1 MVYAIQNGKI
11 IAKDKILEGYTLY
24 FEGEKILAITKDA
37 LKADEV
43 IDAKGLFVSPGFVDT
58 HTHGAAGFDFLDG
71 TEEAFLTATA
81 FQAKHGATTVL
92 PTITS
97 ANLDDMS
104 RALKAYE
111 RVKDSKTHGAHMP
124 GVHLEGPY
132 FAAAQAG
139 AQDPKY
145 LRDFTPEEYNAVFA
159 LSKNILRWSAAPEL
173 AGAEEFARVAI
184 QNGCLPCIGHSDAED
199 KEVRDAFEWG
209 FTHITHFY
217 SGCSM
222 VHRKNA
228 YRYTG
233 VVEEGYLNDGMTV
246 EIIADGCHLPAS
258 LLKLICKVKGTDNVC
273 LVTDSMR
280 AAGMPEGPSIIGSA
294 ENGMA
299 IVIEDGVA
307 KLPDRS
313 AFAGSVAT
321 SDRLVRNMVQ
331 LAELPLTEA
340 VKMAATTPARIFGLT
355 GIGELKPGYDAD
367 ILLFNENIDIEMTF
381 VKGNCVFSRNEK

>member
-1 MVYAIQNGKI
+1 MKYAIKNGKI
-11 IAKDKILEGYTLY
+11 IAGDQILEGYTLY
-24 FEGEKILAITKDA
+24 FEGEKILAITKDD

-43 IDAKGLFVSPGFVDT
+43 IDAKGMFVSPGFVDT

-81 FQAKHGATTVL
+81 FQATHGATTVL

-97 ANLDDMS
+97 SNFDDLK
-104 RALKAYE
+104 RALAAYE

-132 FAAAQAG
+132 FAASQAG
-139 AQDPKY
+139 AQDPRHIRTFDPK
-145 LRDFTPEEYNAVFA
+145 EYEKILA
-159 LSKNILRWSAAPEL
+159 LSKHILRWTAAPEVEGGE
-173 AGAEEFARVAI
+173 AFAHALKAH
-184 QNGCLPCIGHSDAED
+184 GCLPCIGHSDAED

-209 FTHITHFY
+209 FTHVTHFY

-233 VVEEGYLNDGMTV
+233 IVEEGYLNDDMTV

-258 LLKLICKVKGTDNVC
+258 LLKLICKIKGTDNVA
-273 LVTDSMR
+273 LVTDSIR

-307 KLPDRS
+307 KLPDRT

-321 SDRLVRNMVQ
+321 SDRLVRNMVT

-340 VKMAATTPARIFGLT
+340 VKMAATVPARIFGLT
-355 GIGELKPGYDAD
+355 GIGALKPGYDAD
-367 ILLFNENIDIEMTF
+367 ILIFNDNIEIEKTF
-381 VKGNCVFSRNEK
+381 VKGNCVYSRA

>member
-1 MVYAIQNGKI
+1 MITAIKNGKI
-11 IAKDKILEGYTLY
+11 ILEDQILEGYTLY
-24 FEGEKILAITKDA
+24 FEGEKILAVTDKEQ
-37 LKADEV
+37 KADRV
-43 IDAKGLFVSPGFVDT
+43 IDAKGMFVSPVFVDT

-71 TEEAFLTATA
+71 TDEAYLTATA
-81 FQAKHGATTVL
+81 FQATHGATTVL

-97 ANLDDMS
+97 SNFDD
-104 RALKAYE
+104 LKRSIEAYE

-132 FAAAQAG
+132 FAASQAG
-139 AQDPKY
+139 AQDPRH
-145 LRDFTPEEYNAVFA
+145 LRVFDPEEYEKILA
-159 LSKNILRWSAAPEL
+159 LSDRILRWTAAPEL
-173 AGAEEFARVAI
+173 AGGERFAKTLKAY
-184 QNGCLPCIGHSDAED
+184 GCLPCIGHSDAED
-199 KEVRDAFEWG
+199 KEVRDAFAWG
-209 FTHITHFY
+209 FTHVTHFY

-233 VVEEGYLNDGMTV
+233 IVEEGYLNDGMTV

-258 LLKLICKVKGTDNVC
+258 LLKLICKIKGTDNVA
-273 LVTDSMR
+273 LVTDSIR

-307 KLPDRS
+307 KLPDRT

-321 SDRLVRNMVQ
+321 ADRLVRNMVQ
-331 LAELPLTEA
+331 LAEFPLTEA
-340 VKMAATTPARIFGLT
+340 VKMAAKVPARISGLEN
-355 GIGELKPGYDAD
+355 IGELKEGYDAD
-367 ILLFNENIDIEMTF
+367 ILIFNDNIDIQKTF
-381 VKGNCVFSRNEK
+381 VKGNLVFDKA

>member
-1 MVYAIQNGKI
+1 MIYAIKNGRI
-11 IAKDKILEGYTLY
+11 IADDQILSGYTLY
-24 FEGEKILAITKDA
+24 FEGEKILAITKEA
-37 LKADEV
+37 LAADEV
-43 IDAKGLFVSPGFVDT
+43 IDAKGCFVSPGFIDT

-71 TEEAFLTATA
+71 TEEAFLAATA

-97 ANLDDMS
+97 ANFDDMS

-159 LSKNILRWSAAPEL
+159 LSDRILRWSAAPEVS
-173 AGAEEFARVAI
+173 GAKEFARVAI
-184 QNGCLPCIGHSDAED
+184 EHGCLPCIGHSDAED
-199 KEVRDAFEWG
+199 KEVRDAYDWG

-228 YRYTG
+228 YRFTG

-258 LLKLICKVKGTDNVC
+258 LLKLICKVKGTDNVA

-280 AAGMPEGPSIIGSA
+280 AAGMPEGPSVIGSA

-321 SDRLVRNMVQ
+321 ADRLVRNMVA
-331 LAELPLTEA
+331 LAECSLPEA
-340 VKMAATTPARIFGLT
+340 VKMASRVPARIFGLK
-355 GIGELKPGYDAD
+355 GVGDLKVGFDAD
-367 ILLFNENIDIEMTF
+367 ILIFNDDIEIQKTF
-381 VKGNCVFSRNEK
+381 VKGNLVYSV

>member
-1 MVYAIQNGKI
+1 MIYAIENGKI
-11 IAKDKILEGYTLY
+11 ILGNEILEGYTLY
-24 FEGEKILAITKDA
+24 FEGETILAVTKE
-37 LKADEV
+37 KMHADEH
-43 IDAKGLFVSPGFVDT
+43 IDAKGNFVSPGFVDT

-97 ANLDDMS
+97 SNFEDLA
-104 RALKAYE
+104 RALAAYE

-132 FAAAQAG
+132 FAASQAG

-145 LRDFTPEEYNAVFA
+145 LRNFSPEEYNAVFA
-159 LSKNILRWSAAPEL
+159 LSDRILRWSAAPEL
-173 AGAEEFARVAI
+173 AGAEDFARVAL

-199 KEVRDAFEWG
+199 KEVRDAYEWG

-233 VVEEGYLNDGMTV
+233 VVEEGYLNDGITV

-307 KLPDRS
+307 KMPDRT

-321 SDRLVRNMVQ
+321 ADRLVKNMMQ
-331 LAELPLTEA
+331 LAQQPLTEA
-340 VKMAATTPARIFGLT
+340 VKMAATVPARIFGLKN
-355 GIGELKPGYDAD
+355 IGELKAGYDAD
-367 ILLFNENIDIEMTF
+367 ILIFDENIEIERTF
-381 VKGNCVFSRNEK
+381 VKGNCVYSRN

>member
-1 MVYAIQNGKI
+1 MIYAIKNGKI
-11 IAKDKILEGYTLY
+11 ILEDAILEGYTLY
-24 FEGEKILAITKDA
+24 FEGEKILAVTKDEM
-37 LKADEV
+37 KADEV
-43 IDAKGLFVSPGFVDT
+43 IDAKGKFVSPGFVDT

-71 TEEAFLTATA
+71 TEEAYLTATA
-81 FQAKHGATTVL
+81 FQAKYGATTVL

-97 ANLDDMS
+97 ANYEDIKRS
-104 RALKAYE
+104 IEAYE

-132 FAAAQAG
+132 FAASQAG
-139 AQDPKY
+139 AQDPRH
-145 LRDFTPEEYNAVFA
+145 LRVFDPEEYEKI
-159 LSKNILRWSAAPEL
+159 LSLSDRILRWTAAPEL
-173 AGAEEFARVAI
+173 AGGEAFAKALKAYGSI
-184 QNGCLPCIGHSDAED
+184 PCIGHSDAED
-199 KEVRDAFEWG
+199 QEVRDAFDWG

-233 VVEEGYLNDGMTV
+233 IVEEGYLNDGMTV

-273 LVTDSMR
+273 LVTDSIR

-299 IVIEDGVA
+299 IIIEDGVA
-307 KLPDRS
+307 KLPDRT

-321 SDRLVRNMVQ
+321 TDRLVRNMVH
-331 LAELPLTEA
+331 LAEVSLPEA
-340 VKMAATTPARIFGLT
+340 VKMAAKVPARLFGLD
-355 GIGELKPGYDAD
+355 GIGELKAGYDAD
-367 ILLFNENIDIEMTF
+367 ILIFDEDINIEKTF
-381 VKGNCVFSRNEK
+381 VKGNCVYSKA

>member
-1 MVYAIQNGKI
+1 MIYAIKNGKI
-11 IAKDKILEGYTLY
+11 IADDKILEGYTLY
-24 FEGEKILAITKDA
+24 FEGEKILAITKDEM
-37 LKADEV
+37 KADEV
-43 IDAKGLFVSPGFVDT
+43 IDAKGMFVSPGFVDT

-71 TEEAFLTATA
+71 TDEAFLTATA
-81 FQAKHGATTVL
+81 FQAEHGATTVL

-97 ANLDDMS
+97 SNFSDLT
-104 RALKAYE
+104 RAMKAYE

-132 FAAAQAG
+132 FAVSQAG
-139 AQDPKY
+139 AQDP
-145 LRDFTPEEYNAVFA
+145 RHIRAFDPEEYNAIFA
-159 LSKNILRWSAAPEL
+159 LSDRILRWTAAPEV
-173 AGAEEFARVAI
+173 AGGEAFARAAI
-184 QNGCLPCIGHSDAED
+184 AKGCLPCIGHSDAED
-199 KEVRDAFEWG
+199 KEVRDAFDWG
-209 FTHITHFY
+209 FTHVTHFY

-233 VVEEGYLNDGMTV
+233 IVEEGYLNDDMTV

-258 LLKLICKVKGTDNVC
+258 LLKLICKIKGTDHVA

-294 ENGMA
+294 EDGLH
-299 IVIEDGVA
+299 IFIEDGVA

-321 SDRLVRNMVQ
+321 ADRLVRNIVQ
-331 LAELPLTEA
+331 LAELPLTDA
-340 VKMAATTPARIFGLT
+340 VKMAAKTPARIFGLK
-355 GIGELKPGYDAD
+355 GIGELKSGFDAD
-367 ILLFNENIDIEMTF
+367 IVIFDDNINIAKTI
-381 VKGNCVFSRNEK
+381 VKGNCVYTRA

>member
-1 MVYAIQNGKI
+1 MIYAIKNGKI
-11 IAKDKILEGYTLY
+11 ILENEILEGYTLY
-24 FEGEKILAITKDA
+24 FEGEKILAVTNTDE
-37 LKADEV
+37 LKADTV
-43 IDAKGLFVSPGFVDT
+43 IDAKGAFVSPGFVDT

-71 TEEAFLTATA
+71 TEEAFLRATA
-81 FQAKHGATTVL
+81 FQATHGATTVL

-97 ANLDDMS
+97 SNYDDLK
-104 RALKAYE
+104 RALDAFE

-132 FAAAQAG
+132 FAASQAG
-139 AQDPKY
+139 AQDPRH
-145 LRDFTPEEYNAVFA
+145 LRVFDPKEYEKILA
-159 LSKNILRWSAAPEL
+159 LSDHILRWTAAPEL
-173 AGAEEFARVAI
+173 AGGEAFAKALKAY
-184 QNGCLPCIGHSDAED
+184 GALPCIGHSDAED
-199 KEVRDAFEWG
+199 KEVRDAYDWG
-209 FTHITHFY
+209 FTHVTHFY

-228 YRYTG
+228 YRFTG
-233 VVEEGYLNDGMTV
+233 IVEEGYLNDAMTV

-273 LVTDSMR
+273 LVTDSIR

-307 KLPDRS
+307 KLPDRT

-321 SDRLVRNMVQ
+321 ADRLVRNMVQ
-331 LAELPLTEA
+331 LAQQPLTEA
-340 VKMAATTPARIFGLT
+340 VKMATKVPARIFGLKS
-355 GIGELKPGYDAD
+355 IGELKAGYDAD
-367 ILLFNENIDIEMTF
+367 ILIFDENIQIEKTF
-381 VKGNCVFSRNEK
+381 VKGNCVYSRA

>member
-1 MVYAIQNGKI
+1 MTFAIKNGKI
-11 IAKDKILEGYTLY
+11 ILEDRILEGYTLY
-24 FEGEKILAITKDA
+24 FEGEKILAITKDDLA
-37 LKADEV
+37 ADEV
-43 IDAKGLFVSPGFVDT
+43 IDAKGMFVSPGFVDT

-81 FQAKHGATTVL
+81 FQATHGATTVL

-97 ANLDDMS
+97 SNFDDLA
-104 RALKAYE
+104 RALEAYE

-132 FAAAQAG
+132 FAASQAG

-145 LRDFTPEEYNAVFA
+145 LRTFDPEEYEKVFT
-159 LSKNILRWSAAPEL
+159 LSKNILRWTAAPEL
-173 AGAEEFARVAI
+173 AGGEKFAKAAI
-184 QNGCLPCIGHSDAED
+184 ANGCFPCIGHSDAED
-199 KEVRDAFEWG
+199 KEVRDAFDWG
-209 FTHITHFY
+209 FTHVTHFY

-233 VVEEGYLNDGMTV
+233 IVEEGYLNDEMTV

-273 LVTDSMR
+273 LVTDSIR

-307 KLPDRS
+307 KLPDRT

-321 SDRLVRNMVQ
+321 ADRLVRNMVK
-331 LAELPLTEA
+331 LAELPLTDA
-340 VKMAATTPARIFGLT
+340 VKMAAATPARIFGLT
-355 GIGELKPGYDAD
+355 GIGELKAGYDAD
-367 ILLFNENIDIEMTF
+367 IVIFNDDVEIEKTF
-381 VKGNCVFSRNEK
+381 VKGNCVYTRA

>member
-1 MVYAIQNGKI
+1 MTYAIKNGKI
-11 IAKDKILEGYTLY
+11 IVADKILEGYTLY
-24 FEGEKILAITKDA
+24 FEGEKILAVTKDKLA
-37 LKADEV
+37 AHKV
-43 IDAKGLFVSPGFVDT
+43 IDAKGMFVSPGFVDT

-81 FQAKHGATTVL
+81 FQATHGATTVL

-97 ANLDDMS
+97 SNFEDLA
-104 RALKAYE
+104 RALAAYE

-132 FAAAQAG
+132 FAASQAG

-145 LRDFTPEEYNAVFA
+145 LRAFDPKEYEKVFS
-159 LSKNILRWSAAPEL
+159 LSKRILRWTAAPEL
-173 AGAEEFARVAI
+173 AGGEDFAKVAI
-184 QNGCLPCIGHSDAED
+184 ANGCLPCIGHSDAED
-199 KEVRDAFEWG
+199 KEVRDAYSWG
-209 FTHITHFY
+209 FTHVTHFY

-233 VVEEGYLNDGMTV
+233 IVEEGYLNDGMTV

-280 AAGMPEGPSIIGSA
+280 AAGMPEGPSIIGST

-307 KLPDRS
+307 KLPDRT

-321 SDRLVRNMVQ
+321 ADRLVRNMVK

-340 VKMAATTPARIFGLT
+340 VKMAATTPARIFGLA
-355 GIGELKPGYDAD
+355 GIGELKAGYDAD
-367 ILLFNENIDIEMTF
+367 ILIFNEDIEIKKAF
-381 VKGNCVFSRNEK
+381 VKGNCVYTRK

>member
-1 MVYAIQNGKI
+1 MTYAIKNGKI
-11 IAKDKILEGYTLY
+11 IVADKILEGYTLY
-24 FEGEKILAITKDA
+24 FEGEKILAVTKDH
-37 LKADEV
+37 LPADEI
-43 IDAKGLFVSPGFVDT
+43 IDAKGMFVSPGFVDT

-81 FQAKHGATTVL
+81 FQATHGATTVL

-97 ANLDDMS
+97 SNFEDLA
-104 RALKAYE
+104 RALAAYE
-111 RVKDSKTHGAHMP
+111 RVKDSKTHGAYMP

-132 FAAAQAG
+132 FAASQAG

-145 LRDFTPEEYNAVFA
+145 LRVFDPAEYEKVFS
-159 LSKNILRWSAAPEL
+159 LSNRILRWTAAPEL
-173 AGAEEFARVAI
+173 AGGEDFAKVAI
-184 QNGCLPCIGHSDAED
+184 ANGCLPCIGHSDAED
-199 KEVRDAFEWG
+199 KEVRDAYNWG
-209 FTHITHFY
+209 FTHVTHFY

-233 VVEEGYLNDGMTV
+233 IVEEGYLNDGMTV

-280 AAGMPEGPSIIGSA
+280 AAGMPEGPSIIGSV

-307 KLPDRS
+307 KLPDRT

-321 SDRLVRNMVQ
+321 ADRLVRNMVQ

-340 VKMAATTPARIFGLT
+340 VKMAATTPARIFGLA
-355 GIGELKPGYDAD
+355 GIGELKAGYDAD
-367 ILLFNENIDIEMTF
+367 ILIFNDNIDIEKTF
-381 VKGNCVFSRNEK
+381 VKGNCVYTRK

>member
-1 MVYAIQNGKI
+1 MIYAIENGKI
-11 IAKDKILEGYTLY
+11 IQGDKILEGYTLY
-24 FEGEKILAITKDA
+24 FENEKILAVTKEKMA
-37 LKADEV
+37 ADEV
-43 IDAKGLFVSPGFVDT
+43 IDAKGMFVSPGFVDT
-58 HTHGAAGFDFLDG
+58 HTHGAKGFDFLDG

-81 FQAKHGATTVL
+81 FQATHGATTVL

-97 ANLDDMS
+97 SNYQDLK
-104 RALKAYE
+104 RAIEAYE

-132 FAAAQAG
+132 FAASQAG
-139 AQDPKY
+139 AQDPRH
-145 LRDFTPEEYNAVFA
+145 LRVFDPEEYNAIFA
-159 LSKNILRWSAAPEL
+159 LSDRILRWTAAPEL
-173 AGAEEFARVAI
+173 AGGEAFAKAALK
-184 QNGCLPCIGHSDAED
+184 NGCLPCIGHSDAED
-199 KEVRDAFEWG
+199 KEVRDAFAWG
-209 FTHITHFY
+209 FTHVTHFY

-233 VVEEGYLNDGMTV
+233 IVEEGYLNDDMTV

-258 LLKLICKVKGTDNVC
+258 LLKLICKIKGTDNVA
-273 LVTDSMR
+273 LVTDSIR

-307 KLPDRS
+307 KLPDRT

-321 SDRLVRNMVQ
+321 ADRLVRNMVK

-340 VKMAATTPARIFGLT
+340 VKMAAEVPARICGLT
-355 GIGELKPGYDAD
+355 CIGALKEGYDAD
-367 ILLFNENIDIEMTF
+367 ILIFDEDINIEKTF
-381 VKGNCVFSRNEK
+381 VKGNCVFARA